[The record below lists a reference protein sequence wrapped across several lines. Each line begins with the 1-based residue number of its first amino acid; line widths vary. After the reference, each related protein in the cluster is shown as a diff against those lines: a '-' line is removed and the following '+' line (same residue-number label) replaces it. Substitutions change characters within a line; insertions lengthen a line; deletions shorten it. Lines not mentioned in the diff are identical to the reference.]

1 MGGNTGG
8 IHVEKPAFDIKL
20 FNLWLSVTFGITR
33 LKEPEKSSTF
43 NRAATKVK
51 DQFGKQGI
59 PPDAFN
65 DGLLRACCWRTSG
78 MAPFIWEYGL
88 KKVIEMVLAGQVKSF
103 NDLDEAGKLNM
114 SRLFEDLYFYSR

>member
-1 MGGNTGG
+1 
-8 IHVEKPAFDIKL
+8 
-20 FNLWLSVTFGITR
+20 
-33 LKEPEKSSTF
+33 
-43 NRAATKVK
+43 
-51 DQFGKQGI
+51 
-59 PPDAFN
+59 
-65 DGLLRACCWRTSG
+65 